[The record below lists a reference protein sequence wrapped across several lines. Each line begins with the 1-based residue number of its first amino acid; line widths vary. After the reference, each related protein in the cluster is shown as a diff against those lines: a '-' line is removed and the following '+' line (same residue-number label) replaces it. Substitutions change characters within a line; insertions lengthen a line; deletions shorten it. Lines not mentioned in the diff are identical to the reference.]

1 MAKITLGYS
10 SICPPYLAK
19 EEAEN
24 IFNEYAYL
32 TDARRY
38 FSDEE
43 IEQSKQSF
51 ITDLM
56 NGHKEH
62 YIKTIIEQIEE
73 TKPVNGRGV
82 YDFVLIG
89 KYETLLKRI
98 QLF

>member
-1 MAKITLGYS
+1 MYKMKECI
-10 SICPPYLAK
+10 SI
-19 EEAEN
+19 
-24 IFNEYAYL
+24 FDDYADL
-32 TDARRY
+32 TDSRRY

-43 IEQSKQSF
+43 IEQSKQTF
-51 ITDLM
+51 IDDLM
-56 NGHKEH
+56 NGQKEH

-89 KYETLLKRI
+89 EYETLLKRI